1 MKSSAT
7 ITTVFLALFF
17 FGQAKAKAEVV
28 KLSSSGICHPAQSSH
43 YTRTQTFMPFASVED
58 CLIAGGR
65 LPKELALADITV
77 KNQSAPVKASSSQ
90 GQGKGNTTNQSFN
103 SAKRMLER
111 DVYFDHRE
119 TLYCWAA
126 FDARKNV
133 TPPVGFKSDRYQGR
147 ARRIEWEHVVPAENF
162 GRAFSEWRDGHPE
175 CVDSKGKHFRGRRC
189 AEKINVEYRYMQSDM
204 YNLFPAIGAVNALRS
219 NYNFVMMA
227 GSTPSAFGSCAMKIQ
242 GSKAE
247 PPEASRGR
255 IARSYLYMD
264 LTYPRYQMGR
274 QQRQLM
280 EVWDRQFPV
289 STWECKRAERINRL
303 QGNINPIYKKRCTN
317 GY

>member
-1 MKSSAT
+1 MAT
-7 ITTVFLALFF
+7 FHLSDL
-17 FGQAKAKAEVV
+17 QADTV
-28 KLSSSGICHPAQSSH
+28 KLSTTGICHPPQSS
-43 YTRTQTFMPFASVED
+43 YYARTKNFTPFETVED
-58 CLIAGGR
+58 CLESGGR
-65 LPKELALADITV
+65 LPKGLSLADVTV
-77 KNQSAPVKASSSQ
+77 KNQSAPVKARSSQ
-90 GQGKGNTTNQSFN
+90 GQGGNTTNQSFN

-119 TLYCWAA
+119 TLYCGAA
-126 FDARKNV
+126 FDAGKNV
-133 TPPVGFKSDRYQGR
+133 TPPVGFKSDRYQSR

-189 AEKINVEYRYMQSDM
+189 AEKMNIEYRYMQSDM
-204 YNLFPAIGAVNALRS
+204 YNLFPVIGAVNALRS
-219 NYNFVMMA
+219 NYNFVMMP
-227 GSTPSAFGSCAMKIQ
+227 GSTPSAFGSCAMKIE

-264 LTYPRYQMGR
+264 LTYPRYQMSR

-280 EVWDRQFPV
+280 EAWDRQFPV
-289 STWECKRAERINRL
+289 SAWECKRTERINRL
-303 QGNINPIYKKRCTN
+303 QGNLNPILAGRCH
-317 GY
+317 